1 MAHRPWG
8 ACGEQAHRHGKKL
21 AVTITPTA
29 PSVTPCPVP
38 WCPDAGHHEWTAD
51 HLGLPTRM
59 HSREVLCVPTG
70 YGRYLTVAADYY
82 ETADKSCEP
91 TVDTCNADVLHSRE
105 QVEQVIAAI
114 HEAADL
120 AFGPVSTV
128 VDANDFDAALKE
140 VVDRAANPTDV
151 IRLVAAAIRF
161 RQAYLAVDAELDAE
175 EKAEATR

>member
-1 MAHRPWG
+1 MSHRPWG
-8 ACGEQAHRHGKKL
+8 ARGEQAHRHGKKL
-21 AVTITPTA
+21 AVTITPIA
-29 PSVTPCPVP
+29 PSITPCPVP
-38 WCPDAGHHEWTAD
+38 WCPDAGHHEWIAD

-120 AFGPVSTV
+120 AFGPS
-128 VDANDFDAALKE
+128 
-140 VVDRAANPTDV
+140 P
-151 IRLVAAAIRF
+151 VAEH
-161 RQAYLAVDAELDAE
+161 QAELDAAA
-175 EKAEATR
+175 AELITRAGHPEDVDQRAVRLAVADRGALVDAEVQQVAR